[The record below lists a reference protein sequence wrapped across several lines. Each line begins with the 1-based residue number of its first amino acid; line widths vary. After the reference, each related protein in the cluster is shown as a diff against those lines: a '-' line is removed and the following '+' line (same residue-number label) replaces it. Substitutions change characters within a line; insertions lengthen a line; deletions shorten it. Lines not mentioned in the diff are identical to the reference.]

1 VTVGPVDQVRRGME
15 AFNRG
20 DLPAILAMLAD
31 DVEVFSH
38 PDTGNPGTYRGRDGY
53 VQWAASWLEAW
64 DDFRVEVRE
73 IEALDDEHVIAVT
86 DQFARG
92 KGSGVEVG
100 RRGITFGFTL
110 REGRAVFMGL
120 YLDRDAALAD
130 LQWREP
136 GDPAA
141 RTASP

>member
-1 VTVGPVDQVRRGME
+1 VTTGPADQVRRGME

-20 DLPAILAMLAD
+20 DLPAILAMLDD

-53 VQWAASWLEAW
+53 LEWAASWLEAW

-73 IEALDDEHVIAVT
+73 VEALDDEHVIAVT
-86 DQFARG
+86 DQFGRG

-100 RRGITFGFTL
+100 RRGVTFAFTL
-110 REGRAVFMGL
+110 REGRATRLGL
-120 YLDRDAALAD
+120 YLDREAALAD
-130 LQWREP
+130 LQLR
-136 GDPAA
+136 
-141 RTASP
+141 R